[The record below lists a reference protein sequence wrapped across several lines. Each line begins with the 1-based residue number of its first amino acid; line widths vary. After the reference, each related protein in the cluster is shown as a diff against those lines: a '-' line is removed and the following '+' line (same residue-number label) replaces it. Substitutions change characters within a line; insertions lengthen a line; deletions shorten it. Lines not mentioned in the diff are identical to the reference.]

1 MISQVHRSAAAGSRI
16 LGRLHPRICLKNLNV
31 CSWLRDGGLIGDCLA
46 AVGTFSR
53 SRKAISPWPGRR
65 ADWHLWIM
73 DASGDA
79 LFPRRY
85 LEEFEK
91 RIAEL
96 HGCVERARERVAEA
110 VRQDVGLLLDA
121 ADAHEQAAMAYEL
134 AGGNGHARDFQARA
148 IRHRQV
154 AAARRATA
162 ASLASGV
169 PDRCD
174 SDDPRPQALI
184 PDGDPPGVPGDP
196 DVGMGHL
203 GVSCGNCREQQR
215 DTRSHELPHDITY
228 RVVGPWQAVLLLAI
242 FAQHRWI
249 MAPE

>member
-1 MISQVHRSAAAGSRI
+1 M
-16 LGRLHPRICLKNLNV
+16 
-31 CSWLRDGGLIGDCLA
+31 
-46 AVGTFSR
+46 
-53 SRKAISPWPGRR
+53 
-65 ADWHLWIM
+65 WIM

-85 LEEFEK
+85 LDEFEK
-91 RIAEL
+91 RISEL
-96 HGCVERARERVAEA
+96 HGCVERARERAAEA
-110 VRQDVGLLLDA
+110 VRQEVGLLLDA

-148 IRHRQV
+148 IRHRQA

-169 PDRCD
+169 PDRRD

-184 PDGDPPGVPGDP
+184 PDGDPPGLPGDP

-203 GVSCGNCREQQR
+203 GVSCGNCHEQQR
-215 DTRSHELPHDITY
+215 DTRFYELPHDSTY

-242 FAQHRWI
+242 FAQHRRI